1 MRCPC
6 CSVALKS
13 QEMLRHV
20 WLEHRLLLD
29 GDKARPPWELVAQ
42 WVREY
47 RHGNQPAALARC
59 RALAA
64 HLDPRWGQMRF
75 ECLLD
80 AENKDADEALGNL
93 QVEAAAARVSVC
105 PRCFG
110 FVRMPLE
117 HEPYGISF
125 SHGRVSAHGY
135 KVEVSERGLVPR
147 LIVESRSDIVL
158 RGREPGRWLTYRG
171 GLLLWIGPLALL
183 AMMIALGIPDL
194 GVPPIWPV
202 LGLCLLALL
211 AQWIL
216 RFRRRRFIDPDTR
229 ALTYAWSHLVPR
241 LHEQDFSIEDSA
253 FLAGLSQT
261 TAEGT
266 IFPDKEILQRHLE
279 ITEKAALTGAGAM
292 RHLGALWRLAIH
304 SRANAGLDLG
314 QMIAGQV
321 QRCFEGP
328 LSLAFVEG
336 MLAEWQPGGWAKQ
349 KARIRVLVCE
359 RAFEAG
365 FEVPDLLEAGETSPS
380 LGRLVGRDAVA
391 LAQLRL
397 LWSLRPRRPWD
408 RFGSALTV
416 FEVADQIDSVETLS
430 AYPDLLLL
438 AEGPALPSIL
448 ANGER
453 SAQAGV
459 ALCADGVHFQDA
471 VFTEFPRTIEVLARP
486 SPPGRFELVV
496 GENRFRFS
504 ADPEPVASQLERWL
518 RYYFGEFR
526 PQVQEVGKWPSPDL
540 AAVLRARG
548 SVVCAECRCVIL
560 PRTGELALS
569 LDAYE
574 NARSVR
580 ALSPSG

>member
-1 MRCPC
+1 
-6 CSVALKS
+6 
-13 QEMLRHV
+13 MLRHV
-20 WLEHRLLLD
+20 WLEHRMLLD
-29 GDKARPPWELVAQ
+29 GEKARPPWELLAQ

-47 RHGNQPAALARC
+47 RRGNHPAALARC
-59 RALAA
+59 RSLAA
-64 HLDPRWGQMRF
+64 HLDPRWGQLRF

-80 AENKDADEALGNL
+80 ATNKDTDEAPGNL
-93 QVEAAAARVSVC
+93 QVEAAAARVSLC
-105 PRCFG
+105 PRCFA
-110 FVRMPLE
+110 FVPTPMER
-117 HEPYGISF
+117 EPYGISF
-125 SHGRVSAHGY
+125 SHGRLSAHGY
-135 KVEVSERGLVPR
+135 KVEVSESGLVPR
-147 LIVESRSDIVL
+147 LSIGSPSGGIF

-183 AMMIALGIPDL
+183 SMLIAVGIPDL

-202 LGLCLLALL
+202 LGVCVIASLAL
-211 AQWIL
+211 WIL
-216 RFRRRRFIDPDTR
+216 RFRRRRFIEPDTR
-229 ALTYAWSHLVPR
+229 ALAYAWSHLVPR
-241 LHEQDFSIEDSA
+241 LHDQEFSIEDSA
-253 FLAGLSQT
+253 FLAGLAVT
-261 TAEGT
+261 TAAEGT
-266 IFPDKEILQRHLE
+266 VTPEKEILQRHLE
-279 ITEKAALTGAGAM
+279 RTEKASLAGSGAM
-292 RHLGALWRLAIH
+292 RHLGALWRLAVH

-336 MLAEWQPGGWAKQ
+336 MLAAWAPPSWAKQ

-365 FEVPDLLEAGETSPS
+365 FEVADLLEAGETSPS

-416 FEVADQIDSVETLS
+416 FEVADQIDSLETFS
-430 AYPDLLLL
+430 VYPDLLLL
-438 AEGPALPSIL
+438 AEVPALPSLL

-453 SAQAGV
+453 SARAGV
-459 ALCADGVHFQDA
+459 ALCAEGVHFQETL
-471 VFTEFPRTIEVLARP
+471 FTEFPRTIEVLARP
-486 SPPGRFELVV
+486 SPKGRYELVV
-496 GENRFRFS
+496 GETRFRFS

-526 PQVQEVGKWPSPDL
+526 SQVKDVGKWPSPDL

-548 SVVCAECRCVIL
+548 SVTCSECGCVIL

-574 NARSVR
+574 KARSVR

>member
-1 MRCPC
+1 
-6 CSVALKS
+6 L
-13 QEMLRHV
+13 
-20 WLEHRLLLD
+20 
-29 GDKARPPWELVAQ
+29 
-42 WVREY
+42 
-47 RHGNQPAALARC
+47 AAL
-59 RALAA
+59 
-64 HLDPRWGQMRF
+64 LDPRWGQTRF
-75 ECLLD
+75 DCLLE
-80 AENKDADEALGNL
+80 AENKSVDEALGNL
-93 QVEAAAARVSVC
+93 RVEAVAARVSLC

-110 FVRMPLE
+110 FVPTPLE
-117 HEPYGISF
+117 QGPYGISF
-125 SHGRVSAHGY
+125 SHGRLSAHGY

-147 LIVESRSDIVL
+147 LVVGSPSDLIF

-183 AMMIALGIPDL
+183 SMLIAVGIPDL

-202 LGLCLLALL
+202 LGLCVVASL

-216 RFRRRRFIDPDTR
+216 RFRRRRFIEPDTR
-229 ALTYAWSHLVPR
+229 ALTYAWSHLAPR
-241 LHEQDFSIEDSA
+241 LQDRNFSLEDSA
-253 FLAGLSQT
+253 FLAGLALT
-261 TAEGT
+261 TAAQGT
-266 IFPDKEILQRHLE
+266 VSPDKEFLQPLLE
-279 ITEKAALTGAGAM
+279 RTEKASLAGAGAM
-292 RHLGALWRLAIH
+292 RHLGALWRLAVQ

-336 MLAEWQPGGWAKQ
+336 MLADWAPRDWAKQ

-380 LGRLVGRDAVA
+380 LGRLIGRDPVA

-408 RFGSALTV
+408 RFGSALTAY
-416 FEVADQIDSVETLS
+416 EVADQFDSVEILS

-438 AEGPALPSIL
+438 AEVPALPLIL
-448 ANGER
+448 ANGEK
-453 SAQAGV
+453 SARAGV
-459 ALCADGVHFQDA
+459 ALCAEGVHFQDA
-471 VFTEFPRTIEVLARP
+471 VFTEFPRTIEVLSRP
-486 SPPGRFELVV
+486 SSKGRYELVV
-496 GENRFRFS
+496 GQSRFQFS

-548 SVVCAECRCVIL
+548 SVTCPECRGVIL

-574 NARSVR
+574 KARSVR
-580 ALSPSG
+580 ALSPSR